1 MNIDRL
7 LQQRGTQRETA
18 GAIPPL
24 DQWHPELSGDIN
36 IIIRTDGS
44 WWHEGQPF
52 ARPQVARLLGT
63 LLRLDDEGYCLVTPA
78 ERWRVE
84 VEDLPLVAVEADFR
98 DDAWW
103 FTTQFEDEVRLDA
116 EHPLSVTL
124 TPQGE
129 AVPQVLV
136 RFGLAARLH
145 RNVYYQLIEA
155 AQTRDLDNGSAE
167 IGLMSAGQ
175 WFALGKLDGET
186 SGEAP

>member
-7 LQQRGTQRETA
+7 LQQGSGEKERA

-24 DQWHPELSGDIN
+24 DEWQPELSGDMN
-36 IIIRTDGS
+36 IVIHADGS
-44 WWHEGQPF
+44 WSHEGQPF
-52 ARPQVARLLGT
+52 ARPKVARLLAT
-63 LLRLDDEGYCLVTPA
+63 LLRLDDEGYCLVTPV
-78 ERWRVE
+78 ERWRIK
-84 VEDLPLVAVEADFR
+84 VEDLPLVAVEADFH
-98 DDAWW
+98 DGAWW
-103 FTTQFEDEVRLDA
+103 FTTQFDDVVCLDA

-129 AVPQVLV
+129 AVPQLPV

-145 RNVYYQLIEA
+145 RNVYYRLVEA
-155 AQTRDLDNGSAE
+155 AETRENDDGTHE

-175 WFALGKLDGET
+175 WFALGKLEDDP

>member
-7 LQQRGTQRETA
+7 LQQRGDGE
-18 GAIPPL
+18 GAVIPPL
-24 DQWHPELSGDIN
+24 EKWQPALLGDMNLCIHA
-36 IIIRTDGS
+36 DGT

-52 ARPQVARLLGT
+52 ARPKVARLLAT

-78 ERWRVE
+78 ERWRIS
-84 VEDLPLVAVEADFR
+84 VEDLPLVAVEADYH

-103 FTTQFEDEVRLDA
+103 FTTQFDDVVRLDD

-129 AVPQVLV
+129 AVPQVAV

-145 RNVYYQLIEA
+145 RHVYYQLVDVAE
-155 AQTRDLDNGSAE
+155 TRETGNGITE
-167 IGLMSAGQ
+167 LGITSAGR
-175 WFALGKLDGET
+175 WFVLGQLDAAE
-186 SGEAP
+186 SGEVS

>member
-7 LQQRGTQRETA
+7 LQQHGTHSEGA

-24 DQWHPELSGDIN
+24 EKWHPELTGDIN
-36 IIIRTDGS
+36 IIIRADGS

-52 ARPQVARLLGT
+52 ARPKVARLLAT

-78 ERWRVE
+78 ERWRIE
-84 VEDLPLVAVEADFR
+84 VEDLPLVAVEADFH

-103 FTTQFEDEVRLDA
+103 FTTQFDDVVRLDA

-129 AVPQVLV
+129 AVPQLPV

-145 RNVYYQLIEA
+145 RNVYYQLVDA
-155 AQTRDLDNGSAE
+155 AKARENDDGTTE

-175 WFALGKLDGET
+175 WFALGQLDDEASGET
-186 SGEAP
+186 P